1 MSAVPT
7 APPRGSMRHSHRVT
21 HRTALALA
29 VLISVVLVYSGGAR
43 AQAPTRSACEPDT
56 TRVESART
64 ELANELSRVG
74 AAWNGAHSRAFDP
87 KLLHPVRDEA
97 SCAAVRDR
105 LASAAG
111 KHVIVLE
118 FEGFLFARPSG
129 ASHWQVLT
137 SKLRVLT
144 PGSRPVDGAPAR
156 SAD

>member
-1 MSAVPT
+1 MPQFHRMSRRAAATLAAVF
-7 APPRGSMRHSHRVT
+7 APIV
-21 HRTALALA
+21 LADYA
-29 VLISVVLVYSGGAR
+29 GAR
-43 AQAPTRSACEPDT
+43 AQEPTARACEPDT
-56 TRVESART
+56 TRVERARA

-74 AAWNGAHSRAFDP
+74 ATWNGAHSRPFNP
-87 KLLHPVRDEA
+87 KLLHPVRDER